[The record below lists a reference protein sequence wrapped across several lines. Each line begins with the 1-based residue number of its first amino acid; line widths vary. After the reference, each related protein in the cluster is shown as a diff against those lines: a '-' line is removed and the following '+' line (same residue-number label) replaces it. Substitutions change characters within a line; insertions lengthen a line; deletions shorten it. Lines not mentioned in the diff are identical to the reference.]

1 MNLMIFDIYE
11 ALKANPLIAQKVG
24 ASGIKM
30 YQVEEDI
37 VTKKPFILIA
47 PLNPSTNA
55 YFGGNS
61 PLSKQFAYQINVE
74 STDLYLVKEIS
85 DAIQKT
91 MWQNGFGQLAGG
103 LDEYFEETKRYVEA
117 KRYRKNTNINDL
129 DIY

>member
-24 ASGIKM
+24 ANGIKM

-37 VTKKPFILIA
+37 VTKKPFILIV

-55 YFGGNS
+55 YFGGNL
-61 PLSKQFAYQINVE
+61 PLSKQFSYQINVE

-117 KRYRKNTNINDL
+117 KRYRKNTNINDI
-129 DIY
+129 DVY

>member
-1 MNLMIFDIYE
+1 MNLMIFEIYN

-24 ASGIKM
+24 ANGIKM
-30 YQVEEDI
+30 YQVEDDI
-37 VTKKPFILIA
+37 VTKNPFILIV

-55 YFGGNS
+55 YFGGDS

-85 DAIQKT
+85 NAIQKT
-91 MWQNGFGQLAGG
+91 MWRNGFGQLAGG

-117 KRYRKNTNINDL
+117 KRYRKNTNINDI
-129 DIY
+129 DVY